1 MKLFK
6 WYLIS
11 DLDLYMEEQ
20 AIFKAYKNEIKILQE
35 ELKRVIEEKDK
46 LKKENESLKATQKI
60 EIINIKEGWLE
71 DVKD

>member
-11 DLDLYMEEQ
+11 DLDLYLESRYS
-20 AIFKAYKNEIKILQE
+20 FRTFKNEIKMLQE
-35 ELKRVIEEKDK
+35 YNKRLRKEIDK

-60 EIINIKEGWLE
+60 EIININKVGE
-71 DVKD
+71 

>member
-11 DLDLYMEEQ
+11 DLDLYMEKR
-20 AIFKAYKNEIKILQE
+20 AMFKTYKNEIKILQE
-35 ELKRVIEEKDK
+35 GLKRVMEEKDK

-60 EIINIKEGWLE
+60 EIINIK
-71 DVKD
+71 